1 MFKIIR
7 PPGLKLDRPTI
18 DIERLEREMD
28 LRLKEYRDYKKE
40 LYEYKEKQSIHNK
53 YNSRRILRP
62 LGRHEDVSEIIG
74 KKNEKIIDSPDDEVS
89 KLLKKIKLGS
99 SGNTVDISN

>member
-1 MFKIIR
+1 MFKINR
-7 PPGLKLDRPTI
+7 PPGLKLERPTV

-28 LRLKEYRDYKKE
+28 LRLKEFRDYKNL
-40 LYEYKEKQSIHNK
+40 LYDYKEKQSIPNK

-62 LGRHEDVSEIIG
+62 LRRPEDASEIIG

-89 KLLKKIKLGS
+89 KLLKKIKLGN